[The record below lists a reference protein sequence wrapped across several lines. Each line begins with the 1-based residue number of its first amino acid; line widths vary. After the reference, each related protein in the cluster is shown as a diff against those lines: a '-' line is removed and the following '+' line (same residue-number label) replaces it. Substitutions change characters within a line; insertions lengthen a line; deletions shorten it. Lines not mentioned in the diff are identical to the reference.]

1 MDYTQLLNT
10 MIVFV
15 VLMTIGYVGARKKI
29 FGSEFTQASSKLVL
43 NVFLTASVLNSV
55 TGDQPNL
62 SASQL
67 WHVMLLTSLSIV
79 LCYILGAIVIRIFS
93 PGSDNSAIMELLT
106 SVPNTMFVGLPVVQE
121 LFGSTAVLYIAMSCI
136 PFNVLLYSYGV
147 WRLKS
152 SKGGKGERIRI
163 KDVITIPFIAT
174 IVSLFV
180 FFFHV
185 PMPGAAAKLINILAP
200 ATMPISMIV
209 IGSTLGRVHLLDAF
223 KEKRVY
229 IVCLFR
235 LIAAPLLAW
244 FALSFLTSDPIL
256 LATCVIIAGCPSGVI
271 CTVMA
276 LQYGHNAELSS
287 KGVLASTTLSMIT
300 LPVIASFL
308 V

>member
-79 LCYILGAIVIRIFS
+79 LCYILGGIVIRIFS

-152 SKGGKGERIRI
+152 SKGSKGERIRI

-174 IVSLFV
+174 VVSRFV
-180 FFFHV
+180 FFFHI
-185 PMPGAAAKLINILAP
+185 PMPGAAAKLISILAP

>member
-29 FGSEFTQASSKLVL
+29 FGSEFTQASSRLVL

-174 IVSLFV
+174 VVSLFV
-180 FFFHV
+180 FFFHI

-235 LIAAPLLAW
+235 LIAAPLLTW

-256 LATCVIIAGCPSGVI
+256 LATCVILAGCPSGVI